1 MKRFIVGGEVEG
13 IIVQRVTIKDIAK
26 AADVSLGTVS
36 KVLNGDQSVK
46 EANRLAVEQAV
57 QALGYNVNKV
67 ARSLAHKPIKIGIML
82 PHVFEEYFDPMVR
95 GIARVVDSLADYKV
109 SAVYKSYEKFDD
121 DETVA
126 ECLEYFISEDV
137 SGILLGPFHHI
148 GAYSGVMTALKKH
161 QIPVVLVLSD
171 LEQTQRLAC
180 ISVDARLSGKT
191 AAELASLVMK
201 PHEAAAVFVG
211 NKDVTEH
218 RTKAESFCGRMQE
231 LNCKTIGVFE
241 TQDESE
247 LAYQLTVSTLK
258 QYPQLRLIYV
268 ATGNSVAVCR
278 AICDHGRQAEVQAI
292 ATDLLGGLQNYIKQG
307 IVIGA
312 LDQHLEEQGAV
323 AVTTLYQYL
332 TEGTLESSE
341 IKIAPSVLL
350 QSGMLE
356 QFDTHE

>member
-1 MKRFIVGGEVEG
+1 MKRFIVDDRIED
-13 IIVQRVTIKDIAK
+13 ICVQRVTIKDIAK

-67 ARSLAHKPIKIGIML
+67 ARSLAHKPIRIGIML
-82 PHVFEEYFDPMVR
+82 PHVFEAYFDPMVH

-148 GAYSGVMTALKKH
+148 GAYSGVMSALKNH

-191 AAELASLVMK
+191 AAELASLVMR
-201 PHEAAAVFVG
+201 PHESAAVFVG
-211 NKDVTEH
+211 NKDVAEH
-218 RTKAESFCGRMQE
+218 RTKAESFCGRMQA
-231 LNCKTIGVFE
+231 LGCKTIGVFE
-241 TQDESE
+241 TQDESA
-247 LAYQLTVSTLK
+247 LAYQLTVSTLR

-268 ATGNSVAVCR
+268 ATGNSVAVCQ
-278 AICDHGRQAEVQAI
+278 AICDCGRQTDVQII
-292 ATDLLGGLQNYIKQG
+292 ATDLLGGLQPYVEQG
-307 IVIGA
+307 IVLGA

-332 TEGTLESSE
+332 TEGTLEDSE

-356 QFDTHE
+356 QFDAHE

>member
-1 MKRFIVGGEVEG
+1 
-13 IIVQRVTIKDIAK
+13 
-26 AADVSLGTVS
+26 
-36 KVLNGDQSVK
+36 
-46 EANRLAVEQAV
+46 
-57 QALGYNVNKV
+57 
-67 ARSLAHKPIKIGIML
+67 
-82 PHVFEEYFDPMVR
+82 
-95 GIARVVDSLADYKV
+95 
-109 SAVYKSYEKFDD
+109 
-121 DETVA
+121 
-126 ECLEYFISEDV
+126 
-137 SGILLGPFHHI
+137 
-148 GAYSGVMTALKKH
+148 
-161 QIPVVLVLSD
+161 
-171 LEQTQRLAC
+171 
-180 ISVDARLSGKT
+180 
-191 AAELASLVMK
+191 
-201 PHEAAAVFVG
+201 
-211 NKDVTEH
+211 
-218 RTKAESFCGRMQE
+218 MQE

-278 AICDHGRQAEVQAI
+278 AICDHGKQAE
-292 ATDLLGGLQNYIKQG
+292 DLLGGLQNYIKQG

>member
-201 PHEAAAVFVG
+201 PVSYTH
-211 NKDVTEH
+211 
-218 RTKAESFCGRMQE
+218 
-231 LNCKTIGVFE
+231 
-241 TQDESE
+241 
-247 LAYQLTVSTLK
+247 LTLPT
-258 QYPQLRLIYV
+258 
-268 ATGNSVAVCR
+268 N
-278 AICDHGRQAEVQAI
+278 
-292 ATDLLGGLQNYIKQG
+292 
-307 IVIGA
+307 
-312 LDQHLEEQGAV
+312 
-323 AVTTLYQYL
+323 
-332 TEGTLESSE
+332 
-341 IKIAPSVLL
+341 
-350 QSGMLE
+350 
-356 QFDTHE
+356 

>member
-191 AAELASLVMK
+191 AAELA
-201 PHEAAAVFVG
+201 
-211 NKDVTEH
+211 
-218 RTKAESFCGRMQE
+218 FCGRMQE

-278 AICDHGRQAEVQAI
+278 AICDHGRQAEVQVI